1 LGRVRDRQEKKEG
14 GTNKIRH
21 VVTLID
27 YHRGETPSKEF

>member
-14 GTNKIRH
+14 GNKIRH